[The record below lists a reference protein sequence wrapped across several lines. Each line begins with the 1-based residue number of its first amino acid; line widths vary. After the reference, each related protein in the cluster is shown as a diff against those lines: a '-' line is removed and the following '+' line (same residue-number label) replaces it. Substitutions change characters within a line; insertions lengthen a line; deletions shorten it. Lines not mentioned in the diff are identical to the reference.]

1 MNELKYILEK
11 MKDIGKNASS
21 ITNSNDTHISVLTSL
36 LSKKDEMPEGTFDL
50 LDSHLKKARSGKVE
64 LEKELAEIEKTLKRN
79 GNNNSK

>member
-50 LDSHLKKARSGKVE
+50 LDSHLKKIGEVLTKM
-64 LEKELAEIEKTLKRN
+64 I
-79 GNNNSK
+79 